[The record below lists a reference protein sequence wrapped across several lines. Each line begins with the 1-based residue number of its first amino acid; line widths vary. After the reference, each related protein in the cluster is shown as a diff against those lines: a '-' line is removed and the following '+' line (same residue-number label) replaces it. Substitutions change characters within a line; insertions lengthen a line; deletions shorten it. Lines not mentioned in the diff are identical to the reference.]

1 MTLKHKLLDHPF
13 YQAWE
18 RGEITKEQLSSYA
31 ASYNEFIKMIPEF
44 WSAVI
49 STFDSKSEEGKKI
62 IGEETAH
69 INLWKKWSD
78 KLSASP
84 EYPSMNNEVSAFA
97 NMNPSELLGA
107 IHAFEIQQPD
117 VARTKKEGLINH
129 YGFDSTD
136 LIYFDEHM
144 NEAEHIRYGD
154 MLAKKFADY
163 SEFEKGFEKGSEI
176 IYRSLDKFI
185 N

>member
-1 MTLKHKLLDHPF
+1 MNLKHKLLDHPF

-18 RGEITKEQLSSYA
+18 KGEITKEQLSSYA

-62 IGEETAH
+62 IGDETAH
-69 INLWKKWSD
+69 VNLWKKWSD
-78 KLSASP
+78 TLPGS
-84 EYPSMNNEVSAFA
+84 ENFPSMDSEINAFA
-97 NMNPSELLGA
+97 GMNPSELLGA

-117 VARTKKEGLINH
+117 VARTKKEGLMKH
-129 YGFDSTD
+129 YGFNESD

-144 NEAEHIRYGD
+144 NEAEHIGYGD
-154 MLAKKFADY
+154 MLAKNFTDRN
-163 SEFEKGFEKGSEI
+163 EFEKGFEKGSQI
-176 IYRSLDKFI
+176 IYNSLDKFI

>member
-1 MTLKHKLLDHPF
+1 MNLKHKLLDHPF

-18 RGEITKEQLSSYA
+18 RGEITTEQLSKYA
-31 ASYNEFIKMIPEF
+31 ASYNEFITMIPEF

-49 STFDSKSEEGKKI
+49 STFDSKSDEGKKI
-62 IGEETAH
+62 INEETSH
-69 INLWKKWSD
+69 INLWKKWSE
-78 KLSASP
+78 KLPLSIQ
-84 EYPSMNNEVSAFA
+84 YPQMNDEISGFA

-117 VARTKKEGLINH
+117 VARTKKDALMKH
-129 YGFDSTD
+129 FGFDSSE

-154 MLAKKFADY
+154 MLARNFADY
-163 SEFEKGFEKGSEI
+163 SEFEKGFEKGSDI
-176 IYRSLDKFI
+176 IYKSLDKFL